1 MLMDNDKVDEGNIPN
16 KQVLSHLPSLII
28 EVEPAN
34 ISPCSTVL
42 LMTYLVQF
50 QLLNLATGVGFEVE
64 LWGCLNPAPQ
74 L

>member
-34 ISPCSTVL
+34 ISPCSTV
-42 LMTYLVQF
+42 
-50 QLLNLATGVGFEVE
+50 
-64 LWGCLNPAPQ
+64 
-74 L
+74 